1 MPADPAVAQWR
12 PSAAYIFLSYAREN
26 AEAARHVRDLLQG
39 AGLRVWIDEERLH
52 RNEPESLVS
61 ERIWDTLAST
71 TDVVAIV
78 SRASLG
84 KPWVVHE
91 WQTAATRWLAGGSP
105 RIHLLT
111 LEQDA
116 AVPDLPFA
124 SVTPYADA
132 GRLVSAIGNNP
143 VVEIPS
149 TPEGWERVASQLR
162 VEYLMGGV
170 TAVRALHRLDA
181 LWSALQERMDAAARA
196 GFTGPDAHAATLLR
210 LLGPLLD
217 LRADRDW
224 LVAHLTAAS
233 LSDCVPVEERCRL
246 QNNLGV
252 LHGYRGE
259 WRDATRWT
267 RQAIAHC
274 ESLGDV
280 SGVAVG
286 IGNLALLALEAGAYD
301 VSMTEIGRA
310 RQVLASARHQAGG
323 SADRNLATELA
334 NTEGILLN
342 HEGCVHALRGQF
354 DDAARCF
361 SEHLAIAE
369 ILEQRRFIA
378 VALGRLAWTDVLR
391 GRTDWRTRLGFQRY
405 RHLAIAT
412 LNPRG
417 AANAAA
423 WEAQLCLAEGNP
435 VQAAAWLQQELELR
449 ELLQERVDRCRSL
462 AWSVITAVQG
472 GTPGDAASLAERLR
486 EAVRSVE
493 LGQPDAALMARA
505 FVAAADVRAS
515 VRPADLNE

>member
-1 MPADPAVAQWR
+1 MTADSALALWR

-39 AGLRVWIDEERLH
+39 AGLRVWIDEDRLH
-52 RNEPESLVS
+52 RHEPEALVS
-61 ERIWDTLAST
+61 ERIWDTLASA

-91 WQTAATRWLAGGSP
+91 WQTAAARWLAGGSP

-116 AVPDLPFA
+116 AVPDIPFA
-124 SVTPYADA
+124 SVTPYAQASKLA
-132 GRLVSAIGNNP
+132 GAIADNT

-149 TPEGWERVASQLR
+149 TPEGWERTAAQLR

-181 LWSALQERMDAAARA
+181 LWPALHDRMAAAAQA
-196 GFTGPDAHAATLLR
+196 GFAGRYAPAATLLR
-210 LLGPLLD
+210 RLGPLLD
-217 LRADRDW
+217 LRADREW

-233 LSDCVPVEERCRL
+233 SSDDVPLEERSRL

-259 WRDATRWT
+259 WRDARRWT
-267 RQAIAHC
+267 RRAIAHC
-274 ESLGDV
+274 EQLGDL

-286 IGNLALLALEAGAYD
+286 IGNMALLALEAGAYARA
-301 VSMTEIGRA
+301 MAEIDRA
-310 RQVLASARHQAGG
+310 RIVLASARRQTRG
-323 SADRNLATELA
+323 SADRDVAAELA

-342 HEGCVHALRGQF
+342 HEGCVHALSGRF
-354 DDAARCF
+354 DDAAQCF

-391 GRTDWRTRLGFQRY
+391 GRTTWRTRLGFERY
-405 RHLAIAT
+405 RQLAIAT

-423 WEAQLCLAEGNP
+423 WEAQLCLREGNP

-449 ELLQERVDRCRSL
+449 ELLQERVDLCRSL
-462 AWSVITAVQG
+462 AWAVIAAVQG
-472 GTPGDAASLAERLR
+472 RAPGQAASQASRLR
-486 EAVRSVE
+486 EAIQSVE
-493 LGQPDAALMARA
+493 LGEPDTALVARA
-505 FVAAADVRAS
+505 LRAASAPRDG
-515 VRPADLNE
+515 